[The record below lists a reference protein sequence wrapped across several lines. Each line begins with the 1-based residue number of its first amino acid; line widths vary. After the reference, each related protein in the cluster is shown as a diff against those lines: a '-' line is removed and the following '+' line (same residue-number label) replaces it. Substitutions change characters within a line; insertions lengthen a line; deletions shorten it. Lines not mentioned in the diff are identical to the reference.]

1 MRQNQRP
8 LLFMSKTLQ
17 LPLGL
22 LVCKIIPVPIVLK
35 WSPENGKAIE
45 VENEKVL
52 TKSYMRSG
60 PTILRL
66 LEKTRA
72 WSGEDDSTIKVLVCY
87 SQQGRLRTTSIL
99 VRAFWNFKCKFLKYS
114 RTCSLFYLFIII
126 FCWFIYTHL
135 QLDIFSTYYIKVIH
149 ITLSQ
154 TITVKFR
161 VSNEWGVG
169 EDSKEEGNIS
179 YPVLL

>member
-66 LEKTRA
+66 LEKTRT
-72 WSGEDDSTIKVLVCY
+72 WSGEDDSTIKVLI
-87 SQQGRLRTTSIL
+87 SFI
-99 VRAFWNFKCKFLKYS
+99 CK
-114 RTCSLFYLFIII
+114 I
-126 FCWFIYTHL
+126 
-135 QLDIFSTYYIKVIH
+135 
-149 ITLSQ
+149 
-154 TITVKFR
+154 
-161 VSNEWGVG
+161 
-169 EDSKEEGNIS
+169 
-179 YPVLL
+179 